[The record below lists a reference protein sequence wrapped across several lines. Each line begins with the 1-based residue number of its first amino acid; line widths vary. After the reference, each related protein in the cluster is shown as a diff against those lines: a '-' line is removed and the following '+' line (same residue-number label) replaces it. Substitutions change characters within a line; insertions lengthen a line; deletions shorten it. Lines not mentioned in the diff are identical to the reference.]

1 MYFMCLVGDFMG
13 FSVGMLIMSGSVNG
27 VCGGLCYCMLGGYV

>member
-1 MYFMCLVGDFMG
+1 MVGGGCDGRCECGGMWMVMY
-13 FSVGMLIMSGSVNG
+13 G